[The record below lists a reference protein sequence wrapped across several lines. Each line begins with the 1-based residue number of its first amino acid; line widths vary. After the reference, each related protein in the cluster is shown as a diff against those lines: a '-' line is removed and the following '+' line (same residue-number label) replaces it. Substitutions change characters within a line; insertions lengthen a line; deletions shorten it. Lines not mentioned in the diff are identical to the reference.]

1 MKINEIVSETTAG
14 GIATVAMPMGNM
26 IKRPNPS
33 VFAISKPKLKKKKK
47 TKVEQIGL
55 SNLKQRT

>member
-47 TKVEQIGL
+47 TKKIETKDE
-55 SNLKQRT
+55 SS